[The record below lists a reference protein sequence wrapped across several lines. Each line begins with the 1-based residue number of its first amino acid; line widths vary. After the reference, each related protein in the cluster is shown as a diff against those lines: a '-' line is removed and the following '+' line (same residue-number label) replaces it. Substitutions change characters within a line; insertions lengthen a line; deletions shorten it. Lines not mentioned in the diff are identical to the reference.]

1 MSRKKIFL
9 NVLISVPTTV
19 FFGWR
24 PPVTK
29 NYYSELINIFIL
41 GFSNKNGDYGGAS
54 YYGSYFYQSGN
65 PYRSEKHNG
74 QFVSQK
80 VLTND

>member
-1 MSRKKIFL
+1 MP
-9 NVLISVPTTV
+9 VPTHYSIFRVETA
-19 FFGWR
+19 GY
-24 PPVTK
+24 TK
-29 NYYSELINIFIL
+29 KYYRELINIYIL

-74 QFVSQK
+74 QFV
-80 VLTND
+80 LLRNDKCSL